1 MDQSSRQSFSIH
13 PYQIFVYL
21 LIGAITAL
29 FLSLTLSYAYTRVQK
44 GIDPLRVPFIF
55 IFNTLLLLAS
65 SLCMIKSKKAYR
77 QDDTVAYKKML
88 LLTIILSVIFMISQ
102 AIGWYQLFQSSLP
115 LGINNGVSYL
125 YLISGVHFAH
135 ILAGMPFLIGFY
147 RTAVL
152 RMVEPVSVLLYFSNP
167 EKKVKL
173 NLLTLYWHYLDAL
186 WIYLVMFFWI
196 NYLI

>member
-1 MDQSSRQSFSIH
+1 
-13 PYQIFVYL
+13 
-21 LIGAITAL
+21 
-29 FLSLTLSYAYTRVQK
+29 
-44 GIDPLRVPFIF
+44 
-55 IFNTLLLLAS
+55 
-65 SLCMIKSKKAYR
+65 MINAKKAYR
-77 QDDTVAYKKML
+77 EDETVRYKNML
-88 LLTIILSVIFMISQ
+88 LLTILLSFVFMICQ
-102 AIGWYQLFQSSLP
+102 AIGWYQLFQSSFP

-135 ILAGMPFLIGFY
+135 IFAGMPFLVGFY

-186 WIYLVMFFWI
+186 WIYLVLFFWI